1 MNESFLILQVDI
13 INPVRQALDYYTEM
27 QKALEEEKKKRE
39 STEEITK
46 QNGITKTSSQNKIPS

>member
-1 MNESFLILQVDI
+1 MIASFFILQVDI